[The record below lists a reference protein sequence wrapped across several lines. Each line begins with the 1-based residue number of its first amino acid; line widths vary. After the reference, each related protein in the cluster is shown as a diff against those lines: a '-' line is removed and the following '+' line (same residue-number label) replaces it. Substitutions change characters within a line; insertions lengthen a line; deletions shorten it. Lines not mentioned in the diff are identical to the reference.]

1 MSRSGARIL
10 VDQLVVQGVDTAFC
24 VPGES
29 YIAVLDALRDAPIRL
44 VVARHEAG
52 AANMA
57 EAYGKLT
64 GRPGICF
71 VTRAPGATHA
81 ATGVYTAFQDST
93 PLILFVG
100 QVPLEHRGREAFQEL
115 DYAAAFGAITKLASE
130 VEEAEQFPELTARA
144 FQTAVSGRPGP
155 VVVAL
160 PEDVLSET
168 ADVEDAVQFAPARA
182 APSAQGLARAHDV
195 LSAAERPLIVVGG
208 GGWSA
213 AAAED
218 LQSFVEASALPVAAS
233 FRRQDYIDNTSP
245 SYAGVLTIGH
255 DAALAQ
261 RLRDAD
267 LLLVIGSR
275 LGDIATRGYTTLE
288 PPRTPQTLVHVH
300 ADPKEL
306 GRVFEPDLAIV
317 SGSADFL
324 AAARTLEPVDGT
336 HRADWTESAHADFL
350 ASLRHQRGPG
360 ELDLG
365 DVMQHL
371 RERLPDDAVLTNGA
385 GNYTVWCHRFYAF
398 RRYRTQLAPCSG
410 AMGYGIPAAIAAKV
424 VDPERTVVCVSG
436 DGDFLMSGHELAA
449 AVQEELPI
457 VVLVVNNG
465 MYGTIRMHQERLFP
479 GRVVGTDLVNP
490 DFAAWAHAFGAYGE
504 VVLRS
509 EDFPDAFDR
518 ALAQSRPALLELRV
532 DPEAI
537 TPRQTLAE
545 IRAEAGSAR

>member
-1 MSRSGARIL
+1 VSRTGARIL
-10 VDQLVVQGVDTAFC
+10 VDQLIVHGVDTVFC

-29 YIAVLDALRDAPIRL
+29 YIAALDALRDAPIRL

-100 QVPLEHRGREAFQEL
+100 QVPRVNRGREAFQEL
-115 DYAAAFGAITKLASE
+115 DYAAAFGSYSKWVDE
-130 VEEAEQFPELTARA
+130 VQQPGSFPETTAHA
-144 FQTAVSGRPGP
+144 FQTALSGRSGP

-160 PEDVLSET
+160 PEDVL
-168 ADVEDAVQFAPARA
+168 DARAEVSDAAPRVPVQA
-182 APSAQGLARAHDV
+182 APSAADLALLRE
-195 LSAAERPLIVVGG
+195 LLGAAERPLVVVGG

-213 AAAED
+213 QAAAD
-218 LQSFVEASALPVAAS
+218 LQGFAEANGLPVATS
-233 FRRQDYIDNTSP
+233 FRRQDYVDNASP

-255 DAALAQ
+255 DPALAS

-267 LLLVIGSR
+267 LLLVVGSR
-275 LGDIATRGYTTLE
+275 LGDIPTRGYTTLE
-288 PPRTPQTLVHVH
+288 PPRTPQTLVHIH
-300 ADPKEL
+300 ADADEL
-306 GRVFEPDLAIV
+306 GRVFEPDLPIV
-317 SGSADFL
+317 SGSPEFL
-324 AAARTLEPVDGT
+324 AAARALEPVEAAQ
-336 HRADWTESAHADFL
+336 RAAWTESARTDFI
-350 ASLRHQRGPG
+350 SGLRHRRGPG

-365 DVMQHL
+365 DVIEHL
-371 RERLPDDAVLTNGA
+371 RERLPDDAILTNGA
-385 GNYTVWCHRFYAF
+385 GNYTVWCHLYYVF

-410 AMGYGIPAAIAAKV
+410 AMGYGIPAALAAKV
-424 VDPERTVVCVSG
+424 VFPERTVVCVSG
-436 DGDFLMSGHELAA
+436 DGDFLMSGHEFAA
-449 AVQEELPI
+449 AVQEKLPI

-465 MYGTIRMHQERLFP
+465 IYGTIRMHQERLFP

-490 DFAAWAHAFGAYGE
+490 DFVAWARAFGAYGE
-504 VVLRS
+504 LVVRS
-509 EDFPDAFDR
+509 KDFPDALER
-518 ALAQSRPALLELRV
+518 ALGEDRPALLELKV

-537 TPRQTLAE
+537 TPRETLSD
-545 IRAEAGSAR
+545 IRSAAPS

>member
-1 MSRSGARIL
+1 VTRTGAKIL
-10 VDQLVVQGVDTAFC
+10 VDQLVAHGVDTAFC

-29 YIAVLDALRDAPIRL
+29 YIAVLDALHDAPIRL

-64 GRPGICF
+64 GRPGICL

-93 PLILFVG
+93 PLILLVG

-115 DYAAAFGAITKLASE
+115 DYGEAFGAITKLA
-130 VEEAEQFPELTARA
+130 VEAEAPDQFPDLAANAFRA
-144 FQTAVSGRPGP
+144 AVSGRPGP
-155 VVVAL
+155 VVVAM
-160 PEDVLSET
+160 PEDVLAAE
-168 ADVEDAVQFAPARA
+168 ADVEDATPHAVVGAS
-182 APSAQGLARAHDV
+182 PSPDELARV
-195 LSAAERPLIVVGG
+195 RELLSSAVRPLIIAGG
-208 GGWSA
+208 GGWSVR
-213 AAAED
+213 AAED
-218 LQSFVEASALPVAAS
+218 LRAFAEASAIPVATS

-255 DAALAQ
+255 DAALAA
-261 RLRDAD
+261 RLRESDV
-267 LLLVIGSR
+267 LLVIGSR

-288 PPRTPQTLVHVH
+288 APRIPQKLVHVH

-306 GRVFEPDLAIV
+306 GRVYEPDLAIV
-317 SGSADFL
+317 ASSPEFL
-324 AAARTLEPVDGT
+324 AALEPVDGS
-336 HRADWTESAHADFL
+336 HRADWFGSAHADFL
-350 ASLRHQRGPG
+350 ASLRHKRGPG
-360 ELDLG
+360 ELDVG
-365 DVMQHL
+365 TVMKYL
-371 RERLPDDAVLTNGA
+371 RERLPADAFLTNGA

-424 VDPERTVVCVSG
+424 VHPERTVVCVSG

-449 AVQEELPI
+449 AVQERAPI

-490 DFAAWAHAFGAYGE
+490 NFAAWARAFGAYGD

-509 EDFPDAFDR
+509 DDFPEAFER
-518 ALAQSRPALLELRV
+518 ALAEPRPSLLELRV

-537 TPRQTLAE
+537 TPRQTLSE
-545 IRAEAGSAR
+545 IRAEAIGSVQR